1 MDKIKRPDF
10 ARDAAPEIGSL
21 KGDNA
26 TRAAMKAIAKFGEE
40 LTPRWRGVLLTS
52 QAELEARSTT
62 QRKEANATNSTTLPW
77 INIKFSVDRVAAIK
91 TKNNLLAFQSVGI
104 STIGEFISMQSHSA
118 YKYHI
123 DLGGG
128 GGTTFTGTIEKLA
141 MPGVLFHHVTK
152 TMDYFHDRLK
162 GWVHYIPVH
171 SNLSDLRANYL
182 WAEQNPKHAKKIS
195 DEATAFMKWMGSVG
209 GFEIMYKEHLVDPLR
224 KCLESYQPSQDVNM
238 KSILDVVKESKQ
250 LKNNFEIV
258 LNVTGL
264 TDKWFEESNHW
275 SETATLNVTF
285 RE

>member
-1 MDKIKRPDF
+1 VERRVAHFAGGTRGEIYNTAKGSKCYQLHDATLDQHKILCR
-10 ARDAAPEIGSL
+10 
-21 KGDNA
+21 
-26 TRAAMKAIAKFGEE
+26 
-40 LTPRWRGVLLTS
+40 RG
-52 QAELEARSTT
+52 
-62 QRKEANATNSTTLPW
+62 
-77 INIKFSVDRVAAIK
+77 AAIK

-182 WAEQNPKHAKKIS
+182 WAEQNPKDAKKIS
-195 DEATAFMKWMGSVG
+195 DNATAFMKWMGSVG

-238 KSILDVVKESKQ
+238 KSILDVVKESEQ

-275 SETATLNVTF
+275 SETATH
-285 RE
+285 